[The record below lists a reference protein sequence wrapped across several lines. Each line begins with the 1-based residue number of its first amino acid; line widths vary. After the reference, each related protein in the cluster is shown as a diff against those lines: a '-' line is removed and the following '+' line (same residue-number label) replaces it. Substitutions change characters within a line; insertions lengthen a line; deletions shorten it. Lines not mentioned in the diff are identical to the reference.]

1 MLANTPSSEF
11 QLQFSPVTLLSRPAC
26 PASLIFKNSMYSCSL
41 TICCSLYEKAVDA
54 YARQSA
60 EKDDVHQAVNF
71 YLLIGKVEEALDL
84 LVKRKLYREAVV
96 LAKLRLTKDDPLTLD
111 VQEKW
116 TQELVRIGNYELAGK
131 M

>member
-1 MLANTPSSEF
+1 
-11 QLQFSPVTLLSRPAC
+11 
-26 PASLIFKNSMYSCSL
+26 
-41 TICCSLYEKAVDA
+41 LYEKAVDA